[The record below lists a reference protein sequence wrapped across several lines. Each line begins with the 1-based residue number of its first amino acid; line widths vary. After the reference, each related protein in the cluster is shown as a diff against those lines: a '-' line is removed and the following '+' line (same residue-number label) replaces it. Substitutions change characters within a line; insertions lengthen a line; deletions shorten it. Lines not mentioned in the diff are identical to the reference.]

1 MDTSDT
7 LRDLDELIQS
17 RSILRHPFYVA
28 WQRGELIRR
37 QLATYA
43 KVYWPHVA
51 AFPGYLE
58 SVIEQTDDPLVRTEL
73 EGNLSDERSRPKPH
87 PELWLDFAE
96 EFGLARED
104 VRGVPLRGAA
114 KKMVETFTRL
124 AHVGVAEGITAL
136 YAYEVQQP
144 DVSRQKQ
151 EGLRC
156 HYGVQS
162 WKALAYFEVHAEAD
176 IAHSRG
182 ERTMLTR
189 CLEAGT
195 PHTAIVGAATD
206 ALEAYWGLLDG
217 ICVEAGIAS
226 A

>member
-7 LRDLDELIQS
+7 LHDLDELIRS

-28 WQRGELIRR
+28 WQRGELTRG

-43 KVYWPHVA
+43 KLYWPHVA

-58 SVIEQTDDPLVRTEL
+58 SVIEQTDDPLVRRDL
-73 EGNLSDERSRPKPH
+73 EENLSDERSRPKAH

-96 EFGLARED
+96 ELGLTRED
-104 VRGVPLRGAA
+104 VRGVPPHAAA
-114 KKMVETFTRL
+114 KRMVKTFTRL
-124 AHVGVAEGITAL
+124 AHSGAADGITAL

-144 DVSRQKQ
+144 EVSRQKQ

-162 WKALAYFEVHAEAD
+162 RKALAYFKVHAEAD
-176 IAHSRG
+176 VAHSRG
-182 ERTMLTR
+182 ERESLAR
-189 CLEAGT
+189 CLDAGAS
-195 PHTAIVGAATD
+195 HSAVVGAATD
-206 ALEAYWGLLDG
+206 ALDAYWGLLDG

>member
-28 WQRGELIRR
+28 WQRGELTRG

-43 KVYWPHVA
+43 TLYWPHVA

-58 SVIEQTDDPLVRTEL
+58 SVIEQTDDPLVRREL
-73 EGNLSDERSRPKPH
+73 EANLSDERSRPKPH

-96 EFGLARED
+96 ELGLARED
-104 VRGVPLRGAA
+104 VSGVPPHASA
-114 KKMVETFTRL
+114 KKMVKTFTRL

-162 WKALAYFEVHAEAD
+162 RKALAYFEVHAEAD

-182 ERTMLTR
+182 ERETLAR
-189 CLEAGT
+189 CLEAGA
-195 PHTAIVGAATD
+195 PHTAIVRAATD

-217 ICVEAGIAS
+217 ICVEADITS